1 MSTPHNSANVG
12 DIAERLLIP
21 GDPLRAKYIAEH
33 FLDNAVCY
41 NKVRGMLGFT
51 GTYKGVPVSVQGS
64 GMGMPSISIYA
75 HELLNV
81 YGVKKICRI
90 GTAGCY
96 NPDWNVGDVVLAM
109 SASTDSNINRRRFN
123 ADYAACADFDML
135 YNAYNASKEL
145 GIGVHAGNVLSSDVF
160 YQDDP
165 QSWKLWAEYGVYT
178 VEMESNALYTIAA
191 KAKAQ
196 ALAIFT
202 ISDHLAKK
210 VPDLTT
216 AERETNLNNMI
227 KIALDGIIK

>member
-12 DIAERLLIP
+12 DIAQRVLIP
-21 GDPLRAKYIAEH
+21 GDPMRAKYIADN
-33 FLDNAVCY
+33 FLEDAVCY
-41 NKVRGMLGFT
+41 NRVRGMLGFT
-51 GTYKGVPVSVQGS
+51 GKYKGVPVSVQGS
-64 GMGMPSISIYA
+64 GMGIPSISIYA
-75 HELLNV
+75 TELMRF

-109 SASTDSNINRRRFN
+109 SASTDSAINQHRFN
-123 ADYAACADFDML
+123 ADYAACADFEML

-145 GIGVHAGNVLSSDVF
+145 GIPVHAGNVLSSDVF

-165 QSWKLWAEYGVYT
+165 DGWKLWADYGVYT
-178 VEMESNALYTIAA
+178 VEMESNALFTIAA
-191 KAKAQ
+191 KEKAQ

-216 AERETNLNNMI
+216 EQRETNLNNMI